1 MKNYFRNGC
10 IALTCSMTAMA
21 ANAEGGGIAA
31 AAGAAL
37 DAAKS
42 DVDMTAPK
50 VMMVVASVVGC
61 VILLGLIRKA

>member
-1 MKNYFRNGC
+1 MQNYFRNGC
-10 IALTCSMTAMA
+10 IALAGSVAAMG
-21 ANAEGGGIAA
+21 ANAADGGIAA